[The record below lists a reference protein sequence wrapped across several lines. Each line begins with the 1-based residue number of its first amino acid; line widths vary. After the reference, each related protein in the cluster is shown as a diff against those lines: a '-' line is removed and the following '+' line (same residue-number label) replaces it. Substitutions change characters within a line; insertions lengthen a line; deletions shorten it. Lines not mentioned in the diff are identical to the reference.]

1 MRKAFYISISAA
13 MTVALF
19 SGTAQA
25 ARHLSD
31 YVDAN
36 GYLNVQ
42 ALTCAQLADTY
53 QEDANMLMSWYSGW
67 YNGLAQKHYMDVVKG
82 KVVEDQVIGYCQA
95 NPNKLVID
103 AISTVIKVDRAL
115 LGIQAQ

>member
-1 MRKAFYISISAA
+1 MRKALFIFAA
-13 MTVALF
+13 MTLLAG

-25 ARHLSD
+25 ARHLSE

-36 GYLNVQ
+36 GFLNVQ

-67 YNGLAQKHYMDVVKG
+67 YNGLAHKHYMDVLKG
-82 KVVEDQVIGYCQA
+82 KAVEDQVIGYCQA
-95 NPNKLVID
+95 NPDKLVID
-103 AISTVIKVDRAL
+103 AISVVIKFDRAL

>member
-1 MRKAFYISISAA
+1 MRKAFYFSAV
-13 MTVALF
+13 MTVALL

-25 ARHLSD
+25 ARHLTE

-36 GYLNVQ
+36 GFLNVQ

-53 QEDANMLMSWYSGW
+53 QEDADMLMSWYSGW

-82 KVVEDQVIGYCQA
+82 KVVEDEVIGYCQA
-95 NPNKLVID
+95 NPGKLVID
-103 AISTVIKVDRAL
+103 AISVVIKFDRAL